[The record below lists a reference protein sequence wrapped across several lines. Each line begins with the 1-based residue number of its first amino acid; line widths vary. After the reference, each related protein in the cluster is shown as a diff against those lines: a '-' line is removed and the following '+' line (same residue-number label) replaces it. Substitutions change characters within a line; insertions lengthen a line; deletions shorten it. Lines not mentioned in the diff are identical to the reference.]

1 MIKTS
6 NEINRLETY
15 IRD

>member
-6 NEINRLETY
+6 NELFIMRV
-15 IRD
+15 IKI